1 MHELGIVMGIVK
13 QMEEYKVE
21 NNLEKIEKL
30 VLQIGELSGV
40 VPKYIEDVYPM
51 AVEGTALENT
61 ELVLEETPG
70 IGYCEDCGFR
80 YNLVR
85 NDNICPKCKS
95 KKFSIIS
102 GREFV
107 IKELHAY

>member
-13 QMEEYKVE
+13 QMEAYKTE
-21 NNLEKIEKL
+21 NNLEEIEKL
-30 VLQIGELSGV
+30 VLQIGSLSGV
-40 VPKYIEDVYPM
+40 VPKYIKDVYPM
-51 AVEGTALENT
+51 AVEGTALQDT
-61 ELVLEETPG
+61 ELVVEETPG

-80 YNLVR
+80 YELVH
-85 NDNICPKCKS
+85 NDNTCPKCKS
-95 KKFSIIS
+95 KNFSIIS